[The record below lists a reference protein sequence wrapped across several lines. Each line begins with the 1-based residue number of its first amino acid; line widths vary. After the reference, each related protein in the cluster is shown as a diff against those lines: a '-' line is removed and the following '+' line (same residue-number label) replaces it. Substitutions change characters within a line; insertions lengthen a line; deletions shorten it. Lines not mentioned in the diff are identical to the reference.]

1 MPGAAPADGT
11 RRGWARRS
19 AHETDRQSW
28 RHSPSSRARRRPRH
42 RAIPSISSAEPFKL
56 GTFDIEGEPRIGIVL
71 RDTLVVDLAAA
82 NRALQRDPAY
92 PADPDAGD
100 DDRLDRPLRIRDE
113 DPPLRDRQLTWC
125 KAIASRARSG
135 RRWVHDVKAV
145 DIMAPL
151 MPGKM
156 LNAAVN
162 FYTHVGETGTAEE
175 QKKAEAER
183 RAKRGVP
190 YLFLK
195 PTRGAVVGDG
205 DDVVIPHGRDRVD
218 WEVELGIVIGRTA
231 KYVPA
236 NKAAEYIFGYMVTVD
251 VSDRGGRPPDS
262 RPGSD
267 WFVGKGHDTFA
278 PMGPWIVP
286 KEFYGDPMKRL
297 RQTLS
302 VDGKVMQEAGA
313 ADMIHSIYELIEYGS
328 SIITLYPGDVVN
340 NGTSGGTGM
349 GQAYR
354 GAERFLKPGEKMV
367 ATIDGIGTITMPVVA
382 EPAPPPAPGRACRPS
397 APTASRSASTREL
410 ALSRSRS
417 VTASVSRPTSP
428 V

>member
-1 MPGAAPADGT
+1 MTRLATLAVLAALCGAVPAAAQGD
-11 RRGWARRS
+11 
-19 AHETDRQSW
+19 
-28 RHSPSSRARRRPRH
+28 
-42 RAIPSISSAEPFKL
+42 PSITSAEPFKL
-56 GTFDIEGEPRIGIVL
+56 GTFDIGGDQRLGIVL
-71 RDTLVVDLAAA
+71 RDSLVVDLDAA

-92 PADPDAGD
+92 PPIPMPASMVDLIGRYEYGMKTRLYEIVNHLVRGNRLAGAQ
-100 DDRLDRPLRIRDE
+100 RP
-113 DPPLRDRQLTWC
+113 
-125 KAIASRARSG
+125 A
-135 RRWVHDVKAV
+135 WVHDVKGI
-145 DIMAPL
+145 DILAPL

-195 PTRGAVVGDG
+195 PTRGAVIGDG
-205 DDVVIPHGRDRVD
+205 DNVMIPWGRDRVD
-218 WEVELGIVIGRTA
+218 WEVELGIVMGRTA
-231 KYVPA
+231 KNVPA
-236 NKAAEYIFGYMVTVD
+236 TKAAEYIFGYMVTVD
-251 VSDRGGRPPDS
+251 ISDRGGRPPDS

-328 SIITLYPGDVVN
+328 SIITLDPGDVMN

-354 GAERFLKPGEKMV
+354 GAERFLKPGERIV
-367 ATIDGIGTITMPVVA
+367 ASIDGIGSISMPVIA
-382 EPAPPPAPGRACRPS
+382 EPEPPPG
-397 APTASRSASTREL
+397 TGSRLPPVSTYRKQ
-410 ALSRSRS
+410 
-417 VTASVSRPTSP
+417 
-428 V
+428 